1 MVLITRKKLIKIA
14 WLFILVF
21 LMIVVTFPKWI
32 AVFYPQPHR
41 DLIIQAA
48 YDNEVDPYLVFA
60 IIRAESKYQTT
71 AESPL
76 GAKGLMQI
84 MPETAAWIAEQQGI
98 EGFTPEMLH
107 QPDINI
113 QYGCWYL
120 NSLNKEFEG
129 RLPVIIAAYNAG
141 RGQVRQWIVDG
152 TWDGSLE
159 QLDHIPF
166 EETKIYTKNV
176 MKNYQAYLAIY
187 Q

>member
-1 MVLITRKKLIKIA
+1 LLGVFDLVLITRKKLIKIA

-120 NSLNKEFEG
+120 NSLTRNLKDVSG
-129 RLPVIIAAYNAG
+129 YDCRI
-141 RGQVRQWIVDG
+141 
-152 TWDGSLE
+152 
-159 QLDHIPF
+159 
-166 EETKIYTKNV
+166 
-176 MKNYQAYLAIY
+176 
-187 Q
+187 